1 MELNHLPNEVT
12 LSKEHVQPISKWLLG
27 HVTCAWSFLRKVH
40 FLPDTGMDPA
50 VINDP
55 SLWFQ
60 DVQASN
66 NVYLLVE
73 HNLWTCQPIET
84 Q

>member
-1 MELNHLPNEVT
+1 MELDHLPNEVT
-12 LSKEHVQPISKWLLG
+12 LSKEHVWPISKQLLG
-27 HVTCAWSFLRKVH
+27 HMTCAWPFLRKVQ
-40 FLPDTGMDPA
+40 FVPDTGMDPA

-66 NVYLLVE
+66 NVYLLVKDSD
-73 HNLWTCQPIET
+73 H
-84 Q
+84 

>member
-1 MELNHLPNEVT
+1 MELNHLPNEVM
-12 LSKEHVQPISKWLLG
+12 LSKEHAQPISEQLLG
-27 HVTCAWSFLRKVH
+27 HVTRVWPFLRKVH

-50 VINDP
+50 VINDS

-66 NVYLLVE
+66 NVYLLVKGSD
-73 HNLWTCQPIET
+73 H
-84 Q
+84 

>member
-1 MELNHLPNEVT
+1 MELNHLPNEVM
-12 LSKEHVQPISKWLLG
+12 LSKEHAQPISKWLLG
-27 HVTCAWSFLRKVH
+27 HVTHVRPFLRKVH
-40 FLPDTGMDPA
+40 FLPDTSMDPA

-66 NVYLLVE
+66 NVYLLVKGSD
-73 HNLWTCQPIET
+73 H
-84 Q
+84 

>member
-1 MELNHLPNEVT
+1 MAFGSCDPCMAIFKKSAF
-12 LSKEHVQPISKWLLG
+12 LSD
-27 HVTCAWSFLRKVH
+27 A
-40 FLPDTGMDPA
+40 GMDPA

-66 NVYLLVE
+66 NVYLLVKGSD
-73 HNLWTCQPIET
+73 H
-84 Q
+84 

>member
-12 LSKEHVQPISKWLLG
+12 LSKEHVQPIIEWLFG
-27 HVTCAWSFLRKVH
+27 HVTHAQPFLRKVH
-40 FLPDTGMDPA
+40 FLPDAGMDPA

-66 NVYLLVE
+66 NVYLLVKGSD
-73 HNLWTCQPIET
+73 H
-84 Q
+84 

>member
-1 MELNHLPNEVT
+1 MELDHLPNEAM
-12 LSKEHVQPISKWLLG
+12 LSKEHAQPISEWLLG
-27 HVTCAWSFLRKVH
+27 QVTRAQPFLRKVE
-40 FLPDTGMDPA
+40 FLPDTGMNPA

-66 NVYLLVE
+66 NVYLLVKASD
-73 HNLWTCQPIET
+73 H
-84 Q
+84 

>member
-1 MELNHLPNEVT
+1 MELSHLPNEMT
-12 LSKEHVQPISKWLLG
+12 LSKKHMQPISELLLS
-27 HVTCAWSFLRKVH
+27 HVTRVQPFLRKVH
-40 FLPDTGMDPA
+40 VWPVAGMDPA

-66 NVYLLVE
+66 EVYLLVKGSD
-73 HNLWTCQPIET
+73 H
-84 Q
+84 

>member
-1 MELNHLPNEVT
+1 
-12 LSKEHVQPISKWLLG
+12 
-27 HVTCAWSFLRKVH
+27 
-40 FLPDTGMDPA
+40 MDPA

-66 NVYLLVE
+66 NVYLLVKGSD
-73 HNLWTCQPIET
+73 H
-84 Q
+84 

>member
-1 MELNHLPNEVT
+1 M
-12 LSKEHVQPISKWLLG
+12 
-27 HVTCAWSFLRKVH
+27 
-40 FLPDTGMDPA
+40 PDAGMDPA

-66 NVYLLVE
+66 NVYLLVKGSD
-73 HNLWTCQPIET
+73 HRLNIICGLVSS
-84 Q
+84 

>member
-1 MELNHLPNEVT
+1 MELNYLPNEVT
-12 LSKEHVQPISKWLLG
+12 LSKEHVQPISEWLLG
-27 HVTCAWSFLRKVH
+27 HVTHVRPFLRKAQ
-40 FLPDTGMDPA
+40 FLPDASMDPA

-66 NVYLLVE
+66 NVYLLVKGSD
-73 HNLWTCQPIET
+73 H
-84 Q
+84 

>member
-1 MELNHLPNEVT
+1 MT
-12 LSKEHVQPISKWLLG
+12 LSKELVQPVSEWLLG
-27 HVTCAWSFLRKVH
+27 HVTHAWPFLRKVH

-60 DVQASN
+60 DVQVSN
-66 NVYLLVE
+66 NVYLLVKGSD
-73 HNLWTCQPIET
+73 H
-84 Q
+84 

>member
-1 MELNHLPNEVT
+1 MELDHLPNEVT
-12 LSKEHVQPISKWLLG
+12 LSKEHVRPISEWLLG
-27 HVTCAWSFLRKVH
+27 HMTHVQPFLRKVQ

-66 NVYLLVE
+66 NVYLLVKDSD
-73 HNLWTCQPIET
+73 H
-84 Q
+84 

>member
-1 MELNHLPNEVT
+1 MELNHLPNEAM
-12 LSKEHVQPISKWLLG
+12 LSKEHVQPISEQLLG
-27 HVTCAWSFLRKVH
+27 HVTRAWPFLRKVH
-40 FLPDTGMDPA
+40 FLPYTDMDPA

-66 NVYLLVE
+66 NVYLLVKGSD
-73 HNLWTCQPIET
+73 H
-84 Q
+84 

>member
-1 MELNHLPNEVT
+1 MELDHLPNEAT
-12 LSKEHVQPISKWLLG
+12 LSKEHVWPIREWLLG
-27 HVTCAWSFLRKVH
+27 HVTRVQPFLRKVQ
-40 FLPDTGMDPA
+40 FLPDTSMDPA

-66 NVYLLVE
+66 NVYLLVKGSDY
-73 HNLWTCQPIET
+73 
-84 Q
+84 

>member
-1 MELNHLPNEVT
+1 MELDHLHNEAT
-12 LSKEHVQPISKWLLG
+12 LSKEHTWPISEQLLV
-27 HVTCAWSFLRKVH
+27 HVTRARPFLRKVQ
-40 FLPDTGMDPA
+40 FFPDTGMDPA

-66 NVYLLVE
+66 NVYLLVKDSD
-73 HNLWTCQPIET
+73 H
-84 Q
+84 

>member
-1 MELNHLPNEVT
+1 MGLNHLLNEVT
-12 LSKEHVQPISKWLLG
+12 LSKEHVQPIGERLLG
-27 HVTCAWSFLRKVH
+27 HVTRAWPFLRKVH
-40 FLPDTGMDPA
+40 FSPDTGMDPA

-66 NVYLLVE
+66 NVYLLVKCSD
-73 HNLWTCQPIET
+73 H
-84 Q
+84 

>member
-1 MELNHLPNEVT
+1 MELNHLPNEVM
-12 LSKEHVQPISKWLLG
+12 LSKEHMQPISELLLG
-27 HVTCAWSFLRKVH
+27 HVTRAWPFLRKVH
-40 FLPDTGMDPA
+40 VLPDAGMDPA

-66 NVYLLVE
+66 KVHLLVKGSD
-73 HNLWTCQPIET
+73 H
-84 Q
+84 